1 MRRLTVVHTNQPLP
15 LRVRQASWLIS
26 NKIWGLLSLV
36 AAKRLAR
43 DRLWAFS
50 PPRNNVWLGC
60 LAVLFLA
67 ACGPGQPPINPVQT
81 AMAATLAARPA
92 ASATPEV
99 TATIDP
105 NAPPTGKIVYVCQYS
120 KRVSRNQICL
130 VNADGSGQ
138 RVLTPGGSHDD
149 FFPSIAPDGNAV
161 LFVSTRTGRYQI
173 YEYDLITSFVT
184 QLTDLVNDSAYA
196 PEASP
201 DNSHIV
207 FYAIHDGGEF
217 PGDHNLWIAERD
229 GSNPVQITNRPGGA
243 WDPVWSP
250 DGTQILFASQVEGVP
265 QLFIIDADGT
275 DARQVTHLAGIR
287 GRNDWSP
294 DGVTL
299 STYIGSA
306 WDRDIYLFDT
316 NGENLR
322 QLTDGLGNLA
332 PSFSPDGRW
341 ITFMSY
347 RDHPHAVLGCEIYI
361 MRVDGSAVRRLTDN
375 EICDWQ
381 PRWGP

>member
-1 MRRLTVVHTNQPLP
+1 M
-15 LRVRQASWLIS
+15 
-26 NKIWGLLSLV
+26 
-36 AAKRLAR
+36 
-43 DRLWAFS
+43 
-50 PPRNNVWLGC
+50 
-60 LAVLFLA
+60 
-67 ACGPGQPPINPVQT
+67 
-81 AMAATLAARPA
+81 
-92 ASATPEV
+92 
-99 TATIDP
+99 
-105 NAPPTGKIVYVCQYS
+105 
-120 KRVSRNQICL
+120 
-130 VNADGSGQ
+130 
-138 RVLTPGGSHDD
+138 
-149 FFPSIAPDGNAV
+149 
-161 LFVSTRTGRYQI
+161 
-173 YEYDLITSFVT
+173 
-184 QLTDLVNDSAYA
+184 
-196 PEASP
+196 
-201 DNSHIV
+201 
-207 FYAIHDGGEF
+207 
-217 PGDHNLWIAERD
+217 
-229 GSNPVQITNRPGGA
+229 
-243 WDPVWSP
+243 
-250 DGTQILFASQVEGVP
+250 FASQVEGVP